1 MKEVERFLKNVLKRK
16 QKYTK
21 ALLITF
27 LMTGGLAVATPI
39 TPNANGEYIVNS
51 STGDGEVNIPGNTR
65 KIFKVDDGK
74 KLTFTGDGEVF
85 STTATTPFTARPLL
99 TISGANSSFEGTGTN
114 SLESTKFN
122 SEEAVIRYSTTD
134 ASGNF
139 VNGINP
145 KITLNNISV
154 SSTNFINKPLIT
166 VEARNGYN
174 IKGAILNL
182 IGKLDS
188 NDFLLSHISETQNW
202 LVEVEGDI

>member
-1 MKEVERFLKNVLKRK
+1 MKEIERFLKNVLKRK

-39 TPNANGEYIVNS
+39 TPNANGEYIINS

-99 TISGANSSFEGTGTN
+99 TISGTNSSFEGTGTN

-134 ASGNF
+134 ALGNF

-174 IKGAILNL
+174 IKGAVLNL
-182 IGKLDS
+182 TGHLDS
-188 NDFLLSHISETQNW
+188 NDFLLSHISETQN
-202 LVEVEGDI
+202 

>member
-1 MKEVERFLKNVLKRK
+1 MKEIERFLKNVLKRK

-39 TPNANGEYIVNS
+39 TPNANGEYIINS

-85 STTATTPFTARPLL
+85 STTATTPFTARTLL
-99 TISGANSSFEGTGTN
+99 TISGVNSSFEGTGTN
-114 SLESTKFN
+114 SSKSTEFN
-122 SEEAVIRYSTTD
+122 SEEAAIRYSTTD

-145 KITLNNISV
+145 KITLI
-154 SSTNFINKPLIT
+154 I
-166 VEARNGYN
+166 
-174 IKGAILNL
+174 
-182 IGKLDS
+182 
-188 NDFLLSHISETQNW
+188 
-202 LVEVEGDI
+202 